1 MSRFTQTSY
10 PENTTTIGVEELA
23 AMVHRAVPS
32 IKSDLI
38 RKPESLPPRVKMP
51 GSKKLLWL
59 KSDVIEWLHQCRE
72 EPQKK
77 KAFPNE

>member
-1 MSRFTQTSY
+1 MSPTQETTY
-10 PENTTTIGVEELA
+10 PENVTTIGVNELA
-23 AMVHRAVPS
+23 AMIHRAVPS

-72 EPQKK
+72 PQKK
-77 KAFPNE
+77 KGFSK

>member
-1 MSRFTQTSY
+1 MSRSDLPTY
-10 PENTTTIGVEELA
+10 PENVTTIGVEELA
-23 AMVHRAVPS
+23 SLIRRAVPS

-59 KSDVIEWLHQCRE
+59 KTDVIEWLHQCRE
-72 EPQKK
+72 INQP
-77 KAFPNE
+77 KATPR

>member
-1 MSRFTQTSY
+1 MSRSEQPQY
-10 PENTTTIGVEELA
+10 PDNITTIGVEELA
-23 AMVHRAVPS
+23 TMIRRAVPS

-72 EPQKK
+72 SNQPKETGR
-77 KAFPNE
+77 